1 MEREPLK
8 KENECID
15 FELDLTEEDY
25 KDLTVDNYEIKH
37 FIIKIINFSIIVSG
51 FFIIREILKLKNDK
65 LTKTKLENLY
75 NTKIYKPEN

>member
-37 FIIKIINFSIIVSG
+37 FIIKL
-51 FFIIREILKLKNDK
+51 ILVLLFQDF
-65 LTKTKLENLY
+65 LLFV
-75 NTKIYKPEN
+75 